1 MDLNISI
8 ENGKT
13 QARVTGR
20 LDTIN
25 SDEFEKKMAPLLEGG
40 NPDIELDCSELEY
53 ISSSGLRVLLKTHKM
68 LTGKGGT
75 FAVRN
80 LVREVRNIIDLTGFS
95 KILTIY

>member
-1 MDLNISI
+1 MNIQFAK
-8 ENGKT
+8 ENETDIAVISG
-13 QARVTGR
+13 RV
-20 LDTIN
+20 DTTN
-25 SDEFEKKMAPLLEGG
+25 AA
-40 NPDIELDCSELEY
+40 ELEKAVAPFWEKEKASLIFECKDMDF